1 MTEQHCLNGEGG
13 SDMTFYGKGIVW
25 DKAAGRVLCR
35 FSDGKF
41 DTDDMAACEKLIAA
55 GYKHSGKQPEMAV
68 IAPEV
73 PQKPKETK
81 PRVARAPRKKAAK

>member
-1 MTEQHCLNGEGG
+1 
-13 SDMTFYGKGIVW
+13 MTFYGKGIVW